1 MKAVGS
7 AVVIPLRSPLDG
19 RQAEV
24 AAGDEVE
31 LAADADRPST
41 AFCELLSNCLDEV
54 EDLMTSEPSE
64 ERSDKE
70 IEDDAGLVETTYV
83 PDFAFFGTLFDRIN
97 SRLEGLDGSE
107 LESLALNSV
116 TRPSLTLGV
125 PSARPTGT
133 KQLADVAG
141 PLANDEMDGVG
152 VSAARAANTASDPVE
167 FAGGGSAGGV
177 RGQLSP
183 SSYPEQSL
191 PPEANVRFDPAR
203 LETVRDAPVDS
214 GDQSAFP
221 GRDAGPVD
229 ALGGQQPAV
238 EHREPFDSASSSRI
252 IWSPVVS
259 SATREPSAS
268 QQVATGVQQA
278 LRQVTDIDPTSV
290 KLARGLVRI
299 RLHPEELGGVE
310 VTVRK
315 SKSRLEVRV
324 VLEREEAVRLMKDSQ
339 SELLRA
345 LTGVSQSA
353 SRVDLLIGT
362 QQSMTS
368 LQSNL
373 TDGGNSHPS
382 WNLAQDFGGGS
393 GEKERRD
400 DNQYVRPGP
409 DAIHKED
416 KGVIDDTLGHRR
428 ASLSAIYV

>member
-19 RQAEV
+19 RQGEV
-24 AAGDEVE
+24 AAGDEAE

-41 AFCELLSNCLDEV
+41 AFCELLSNCLDKV
-54 EDLMTSEPSE
+54 EDLMTGEPSE

-70 IEDDAGLVETTYV
+70 GEDDTRLVETTYV
-83 PDFAFFGTLFDRIN
+83 PDFAFFGTLFGRIN

-107 LESLALNSV
+107 LESLALISV
-116 TRPSLTLGV
+116 TRPSLSLGV

-133 KQLADVAG
+133 KPLVDVAG
-141 PLANDEMDGVG
+141 LLANDEMDGVG
-152 VSAARAANTASDPVE
+152 VSAARAAAAASGPVE
-167 FAGGGSAGGV
+167 LAGGGAAGSV
-177 RGQLSP
+177 RGQLGP
-183 SSYPEQSL
+183 SSYPEQLL
-191 PPEANVRFDPAR
+191 PPEPNVRFDPAR
-203 LETVRDAPVDS
+203 LEAVRNAPVDS
-214 GDQSAFP
+214 DDQSAFP

-238 EHREPFDSASSSRI
+238 EHGEPFDSASSSRTS
-252 IWSPVVS
+252 WTPVVP

-278 LRQVTDIDPTSV
+278 LQQVTDIDPTSV

-299 RLHPEELGGVE
+299 RLDPEELGGVE
-310 VTVRK
+310 VMVRK
-315 SKSRLEVRV
+315 NKSRLEVRV

-345 LTGVSQSA
+345 LTGVSQSS

-362 QQSMTS
+362 HQSMMS

-409 DAIHKED
+409 DATNKES
-416 KGVIDDTLGHRR
+416 KVVIDDTLGHRR
-428 ASLSAIYV
+428 TSLNAIYV